1 MLRFN
6 LFLFSLVLFSSCLE
20 SDPDQVA
27 DLTAPV
33 ISATGSSTTIQPELF
48 MNVSTEASEIPLEFS
63 VSDESGIREI
73 KIESHSGFDGHSH
86 GRIARAN
93 NFVLFSHYQVI
104 GEEEI
109 ADANDFSVAG
119 ESHSIYLDDRNPA
132 IGEGNLILAGP
143 YHFSIKATD
152 LLGNETSY
160 RDDSTYHTTIFIN
173 RAYSPQINDFSI
185 NSTSKTISGS
195 ISRNMEQE
203 ASSNIVFLWIY
214 VEKVNEQNSQ
224 EGEILYEKV
233 WGSSNWPHQFRPN
246 EGSSL
251 PNNQVIQISDLVEAN
266 DQLFELAEG
275 NKLTIWAEDANGN
288 ISVKTIQ

>member
-6 LFLFSLVLFSSCLE
+6 LFLFSLVLLSSCLE
-20 SDPDQVA
+20 SDPDEVA

-33 ISATGSSTTIQPELF
+33 ISANGSATTIRPEIFL
-48 MNVSTEASEIPLEFS
+48 NVSPDASVIPLEFS
-63 VSDESGIREI
+63 VSDESGIGEI

-86 GRIARAN
+86 GRIARAS

-109 ADANDFSVAG
+109 ADAKDFSVAD

-132 IGEGNLILAGP
+132 IDKGSFILAGP

-160 RDDSTYHTTIFIN
+160 IDNSTYHTTLFIE
-173 RAYSPQINDFSI
+173 RAYAPQITGLAI
-185 NSTSKTISGS
+185 NPSAKTLSGT
-195 ISRNMEQE
+195 ISRNMEHE
-203 ASSNIVFLWIY
+203 ASSDIIFLWIN
-214 VEKVNEQNSQ
+214 VEKVNEESPQ

-251 PNNQVIQISDLVEAN
+251 PNNQTFEISALVEGD
-266 DQLFELAEG
+266 DQLFQLAEG

-288 ISVKTIQ
+288 ISVKTIR